1 MLLGKRLGGISVA
14 RLKSNTQLKPVKK
27 ADLQVVKPVKTTKY
41 SDIDLNNWKAY
52 DHVKTDTLWEF
63 PSRLKE
69 GGHSNEYHGNYI
81 PQIAQQLYERF
92 TKKNDIVLDLFF
104 GSGTSGIEAI
114 NMNRRCI
121 GVELKEDLAE
131 KVSEKFTP
139 KQRVTDVR
147 VISADS
153 ASVQAKE
160 KVKESLEI
168 MGEEYAQLLILH
180 PPYDDI
186 IKFSDK
192 KEDLSNCESTEQ
204 FYDLFEKVA
213 KNGYDLL
220 EKGRFAALIIG
231 DSYKNSEVQ
240 PLGFECMARMMK
252 LGFKLKGIIVKDI
265 QGNERAKGR
274 TANLWRYRALAGG
287 FYIFKH
293 EYIMIFQKVK

>member
-1 MLLGKRLGGISVA
+1 MILRDVRERTLA
-14 RLKSNTQLKPVKK
+14 RVKTNTKLKPLKK

-63 PSRLKE
+63 SSRLKD

-92 TKKNDIVLDLFF
+92 TKQNDVVLDLFF
-104 GSGTSGIEAI
+104 GSGTSGIEAV
-114 NMNRRCI
+114 NMKRRCI

-139 KQRVTDVR
+139 KQLVTDVR
-147 VISADS
+147 IICGDS
-153 ASVQAKE
+153 ASETVKDKIQAG
-160 KVKESLEI
+160 LEI
-168 MGEEYAQLLILH
+168 LGEEKAQFLILH

-192 KEDLSNCESTEQ
+192 KEDLSNCASTEE
-204 FYDLFEKVA
+204 FYNLFSKVA
-213 KNGYDLL
+213 KNGYDML

-240 PLGFECMARMMK
+240 PLGFECMARMMN
-252 LGFKLKGIIVKDI
+252 LGFRLKGIVVKDI
-265 QGNERAKGR
+265 QGNERAKGK

-287 FYIFKH
+287 FFIFKH
-293 EYIMIFQKVK
+293 EYVMIFQKV

>member
-1 MLLGKRLGGISVA
+1 MA
-14 RLKSNTQLKPVKK
+14 RLKMNTKLKPIKK

-41 SDIDLNNWKAY
+41 SDIDLNNWKDY
-52 DHVKTDTLWEF
+52 PHVKTDTLWEF
-63 PSRLKE
+63 PSRLRE

-92 TKKNDIVLDLFF
+92 TKKNDVVLDLFF
-104 GSGTSGIEAI
+104 GSGTSGIEAV
-114 NMNRRCI
+114 NMGRRCI
-121 GVELKEDLAE
+121 GVELKEELAQH
-131 KVSEKFTP
+131 VAEKFTP
-139 KQRVTDVR
+139 KQRVTDVN
-147 VISADS
+147 VICADS
-153 ASVQAKE
+153 ASEEVKAKIQDRLA
-160 KVKESLEI
+160 V
-168 MGEEYAQLLILH
+168 MGEEKAQLLILH

-213 KNGYDLL
+213 QNGYDML

-252 LGFKLKGIIVKDI
+252 LGFRLKGIIVKDI

>member
-1 MLLGKRLGGISVA
+1 MAKV
-14 RLKSNTQLKPVKK
+14 KTNTKLKPLKK

-52 DHVKTDTLWEF
+52 DHIKTDTLWEF

-104 GSGTSGIEAI
+104 GSGTSGIEAL

-121 GVELKEDLAE
+121 GVELKDELAE

-139 KQRVTDVR
+139 KQLVTDVR
-147 VISADS
+147 IICADS
-153 ASVQAKE
+153 ASEEVRDKIQAG
-160 KVKESLEI
+160 LEI
-168 MGEEYAQLLILH
+168 MGEEKAQFLVLH

-186 IKFSDK
+186 IKFSDR
-192 KEDLSNCESTEQ
+192 KEDLSNCATTEE
-204 FYDLFEKVA
+204 FYDLFAKVA
-213 KNGYDLL
+213 KNGYDML

-240 PLGFECMARMMK
+240 PLGFECMARMMN
-252 LGFKLKGIIVKDI
+252 LGFRLKGIIVKDI
-265 QGNERAKGR
+265 QGNERAKGKN
-274 TANLWRYRALAGG
+274 ANLWRYRALAGG
-287 FYIFKH
+287 FFIFKH
-293 EYIMIFQKVK
+293 EYVMIFQKV

>member
-1 MLLGKRLGGISVA
+1 MA
-14 RLKSNTQLKPVKK
+14 RVKTNTKLKPLKK

-52 DHVKTDTLWEF
+52 DHIKTDTLWEF
-63 PSRLKE
+63 PSRLKD

-92 TKKNDIVLDLFF
+92 TKQNVVVLDLFF
-104 GSGTSGIEAI
+104 GSGTSGIEAV
-114 NMNRRCI
+114 NMKRRCI

-139 KQRVTDVR
+139 KQLVTDVR
-147 VISADS
+147 IICGDS
-153 ASVQAKE
+153 ASETVKDKIQAG
-160 KVKESLEI
+160 LEI
-168 MGEEYAQLLILH
+168 LGEEKAQFLVLH

-192 KEDLSNCESTEQ
+192 KEDLSNCESTEE
-204 FYDLFEKVA
+204 FYNLFSKVA
-213 KNGYDLL
+213 KNGYDML

-240 PLGFECMARMMK
+240 PLGFECMARMMN
-252 LGFKLKGIIVKDI
+252 LGFRLKGIIVKDI
-265 QGNERAKGR
+265 QGNERAKGK

-287 FYIFKH
+287 FFIFKH
-293 EYIMIFQKVK
+293 EYVMIFQKV